1 MALNHSKLET
11 VSLITISLPPS
22 PPTANMSAAQ
32 EAFKRYVEV
41 GRVVLIN
48 QGESEG
54 KLAVIVEIVDHN
66 KVSIVTRE
74 HIMDGL
80 CVGQLGIRLS
90 GTSGTS
96 PKPSLVRQGSMKGGD
111 GGVPHELLR

>member
-1 MALNHSKLET
+1 MLAWKSALNCRRIET
-11 VSLITISLPPS
+11 EGLTTNSLPS
-22 PPTANMSAAQ
+22 YPPTANMSAAQ

-66 KVSIVTRE
+66 KVSIVS
-74 HIMDGL
+74 MDNSWMDD
-80 CVGQLGIRLS
+80 V
-90 GTSGTS
+90 
-96 PKPSLVRQGSMKGGD
+96 
-111 GGVPHELLR
+111 

>member
-1 MALNHSKLET
+1 
-11 VSLITISLPPS
+11 
-22 PPTANMSAAQ
+22 MSAAQ

-66 KVSIVTRE
+66 KVSIVRRE
-74 HIMDGL
+74 QTLDVP
-80 CVGQLGIRLS
+80 CSGQSGANFS
-90 GTSGTS
+90 GTSGVS
-96 PKPSLVRQGSMKGGD
+96 VKPALVRQGANGSW
-111 GGVPHELLR
+111 

>member
-1 MALNHSKLET
+1 
-11 VSLITISLPPS
+11 
-22 PPTANMSAAQ
+22 MSAAQ

-74 HIMDGL
+74 QSWMGHA
-80 CVGQLGIRLS
+80 
-90 GTSGTS
+90 
-96 PKPSLVRQGSMKGGD
+96 
-111 GGVPHELLR
+111 